1 MSEGA
6 GSGDISFQSSDA
18 SIASISSD
26 GLISAHSVGN
36 VTITAIKAADALYA
50 SATDTAEVT
59 VTPKVEQTI
68 AFEGGNVDLI
78 ITNDLQL
85 QIIGAEGSGTIIF
98 ESSDPGVA
106 SVSSSGIVSAIGLGS
121 VTITATKVAD
131 ATYAERWLR

>member
-1 MSEGA
+1 M
-6 GSGDISFQSSDA
+6 SDA

-36 VTITAIKAADALYA
+36 VTITATKAADALYA

-59 VTPKVEQTI
+59 VTLIEQTI
-68 AFEGGNVDLI
+68 AFEVAIVDLI

-85 QIIGAEGSGTIIF
+85 QIIGGEGSGTIIF

-131 ATYAERWLR
+131 ATYAERRLR